1 MDIPKEKVKVIVDAY
16 WDGVYKK
23 LLNLD
28 STTVFIRNV
37 GLITI
42 SKFKL
47 RKFIYKFID
56 KIRFLNKGD
65 NYSEQQKQKL
75 NPLYIKKLRKAL
87 FQRNIIAKDYAKK
100 FGNT

>member
-1 MDIPKEKVKVIVDAY
+1 MDAY

-23 LLNLD
+23 LLTLD

-47 RKFIYKFID
+47 RKFIYKLIE
-56 KIRFLNKGD
+56 KIRFLNREPT
-65 NYSEQQKQKL
+65 YSEHQRQRL
-75 NPLYIKKLRKAL
+75 NPFYIKKLRKAL
-87 FQRNIIAKDYAKK
+87 SQRNIIAKDYAKK
-100 FGNT
+100 FGNL